1 MNSTG
6 INRMVEAVEKFLHS
20 ARFTVNG
27 SQEVVDIRKVTR
39 DNNHIRIF
47 VYLPA
52 SASLATVTKVEL
64 IDDRGHVIDEKNDIM
79 QKPARKGL
87 MVAFDYTIS
96 EV

>member
-1 MNSTG
+1 MNSIG
-6 INRMVEAVEKFLHS
+6 VSRMVESVEEFLES
-20 ARFTVNG
+20 GRFTVNG
-27 SQEVVDIRKVTR
+27 SKETVDIRKVER

-52 SASLATVTKVEL
+52 SDAEATVTKVEL

-79 QKPARKGL
+79 EKPARKGL
-87 MVAFDYTIS
+87 MVAFDYTIE